1 MKELKEKTASIQE
14 EIDSLQEEIMGVGGM
29 DLRLQKIV
37 VDNVRKSIDG
47 HNDKITKCSVHKA
60 KAEKDVVKLGANIEK
75 STKDMEL
82 MLQESAELDR
92 QVIAITTTCASIQGE
107 LDDMKKVSMKKARII
122 SWLTLSLS

>member
-1 MKELKEKTASIQE
+1 MNTGLEELKEKTASIQE
-14 EIDSLQEEIMGVGGM
+14 EIDSLQEEIMDVGGM

-37 VDNVRKSIDG
+37 VDDVRKRIDG
-47 HNDKITKCSVHKA
+47 HNDRITKCSVHKA

-92 QVIAITTTCASIQGE
+92 QLIALTTTCASIQGE
-107 LDDMKKVSMKKARII
+107 VDDMKKVSMKRQG
-122 SWLTLSLS
+122 LSID